1 MLKFLKGI
9 GLLVLFFIL
18 TACSEEEVKP
28 EDRLT
33 QYLDEWHEQNY
44 TEMYN
49 LLADTSKETYPS
61 EEFIDRYEKIYGD
74 IEVSEL
80 AITYTVPELE
90 EEDTVPTTF
99 PIEVSMNTMAGEVNF
114 ESEMTLVEQETEE
127 ESNWYVQ
134 WNPGFIF
141 PQLKDGGEIGINTVQ
156 PTRGQIFDRNQN
168 GLAINA
174 EMYTIGLQ
182 PGLFSENET
191 EEKEQIAEL
200 LDIDVAAIDGA
211 LAPDWVSD
219 ETFVPLKKVSKDDPD
234 YIDELMAIAPV
245 VTQDTTGRAYPLGEA
260 AAHLTG
266 YVGKITAEEL
276 EEQEAGT
283 YGQSDLIGK
292 RGLEQLYESRLKGT
306 RGVSIVVTS
315 ENGGSTPIVEQA
327 VQNGE
332 DITVTIDGELQQTIY
347 ASYQDDA
354 GTAAAI
360 NPKTG
365 ETLALVSSPAF
376 DPNQLSSGISQTL
389 WDELSNDEQ
398 SPLLN
403 RFASTYAPGSTIKP
417 ITAAIGL
424 DNGTIEAEEGIE
436 INGLTW
442 SKDGWG
448 DYQVRRVSES
458 SGPVDLSDALIRS
471 DNIYF
476 AQQTVE
482 LGSESFVTGLEQFG
496 FGEDLPY
503 SYPIA
508 GSSVSSDGSLDR
520 EILLADT
527 AYGQGEMEMSTLH
540 LATVFT
546 PFLNDGNMIQP
557 VLEADEA
564 LSQVWQEGLVSS
576 ENVAVIK
583 DALRQV
589 VVASNG
595 TAPEANIDAVELS
608 GKTGTSELK
617 SAQGEEDAQENGWF
631 VTYPSEED
639 IIISMMVEHVENKG
653 GSHYTV
659 QKVADIFEQLN

>member
-1 MLKFLKGI
+1 MRNVVKAI
-9 GLLVLFFIL
+9 SILLLFFIL
-18 TACSEEEVKP
+18 TACSEDEVQP
-28 EDRLT
+28 EDRLA
-33 QYLDEWHEQNY
+33 QYIDEWNEQNF

-74 IEVSEL
+74 IEVSDL
-80 AITYTVPELE
+80 AITYTVPEVE
-90 EEDTVPTTF
+90 GEDTVPTSF

-127 ESNWYVQ
+127 DTNWYVQ
-134 WNPGFIF
+134 WDPGFIF
-141 PQLKDGGEIGINTVQ
+141 PSLKDGGEIGINTVE

-168 GLAINA
+168 GLAVNA
-174 EMYTIGLQ
+174 AMYTVGLQ
-182 PGLFSENET
+182 PGLFENET

-200 LDIDVAAIDGA
+200 LDMDVEAIDSA
-211 LAPDWVSD
+211 LSPDWVSD
-219 ETFVPLKKVSKDDPD
+219 ETFVPLKKVSMDDPD
-234 YIDELMAIAPV
+234 YIEELRAIAPV
-245 VTQDTTGRAYPLGEA
+245 VIQETTGRSYPYGEA

-266 YVGKITAEEL
+266 YIGTITAEEL
-276 EEQEAGT
+276 EAQEAGT

-315 ENGGSTPIVEQA
+315 ENGGSTPIVEQE

-332 DITVTIDGELQQTIY
+332 DITVTIDGEVQQTIF
-347 ASYQDDA
+347 ASFQDDA
-354 GTAAAI
+354 GTATAI

-376 DPNQLSSGISQTL
+376 DPNQLTSGISQTL

-398 SPLLN
+398 NPLLN

-424 DNGTIEAEEGIE
+424 ENGTIEAEEGIE
-436 INGLTW
+436 IDGLTW

-476 AQQTVE
+476 AQKTVE
-482 LGSESFVTGLEQFG
+482 LGSDAFVEGLEQFG

-503 SYPIA
+503 SYPVA
-508 GSSVSSDGSLDR
+508 ASSISSDGRLDR

-527 AYGQGEMEMSTLH
+527 AYGQGEMEMSALH

-546 PFLNDGNMIQP
+546 TFLNDGNMIQP
-557 VLEADEA
+557 VLEADEE

-589 VVASNG
+589 VAASNG

-617 SAQGEEDAQENGWF
+617 SGQDEEDGQENGWF
-631 VTYPSEED
+631 VTYPSDED